1 MNTYILTKSDN
12 PKKKF
17 MVYLPNN
24 KKIHF
29 GSKLYSDYT
38 IHKDP
43 YRKELYIARHKK
55 NENWNNIGSA
65 GYWSKNLLWN
75 LPSLFDSIRDTEK
88 KFNIKIIY
96 T

>member
-1 MNTYILTKSDN
+1 MSTYILTKSDN
-12 PKKKF
+12 HKKKF

-29 GSKLYSDYT
+29 GSRQHSDYT

-43 YRKELYIARHKK
+43 IRRELYIGRHKK
-55 NENWNNIGSA
+55 NEDWNNLNTA
-65 GYWSKNLLWN
+65 GFWSKWILWN
-75 LPSLFDSIRDTEK
+75 LPSLFDSIKDTER